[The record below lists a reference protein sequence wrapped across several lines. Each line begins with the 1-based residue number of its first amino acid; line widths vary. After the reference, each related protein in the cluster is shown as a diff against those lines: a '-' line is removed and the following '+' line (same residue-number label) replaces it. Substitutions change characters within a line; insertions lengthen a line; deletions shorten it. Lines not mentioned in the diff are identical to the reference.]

1 MIVWKILNVPAVLK
15 LSRWSEFIPWTL
27 PLTLLG
33 ALMAY
38 RFGEG
43 VRLDGRFG
51 VVLAANI
58 LAVAYAFMV
67 NDIEDAEDD
76 RRNPHR
82 APFNAITAGELSAR
96 GAWIAAF
103 GVAIIGLILF
113 GLLGL
118 NVFLV
123 GLLTIVLGHLY
134 SWRAVRLKALPIV
147 DILSHVLM
155 LSALLM
161 VAPYLVYDDQ
171 PTIEVWLLI
180 ISVTLFS
187 AYGQL
192 HNQSRDFE
200 ADQAAN
206 LNNTASI
213 IGKPMTEWVGYAS
226 VAIAAICMFI
236 PIVQG
241 AFPIELLGVV
251 LVALPI
257 AWLFGRGRDMRG
269 DESEAKLDQGQVQF
283 LILGNIVLIVW
294 FIYVITNP

>member
-1 MIVWKILNVPAVLK
+1 VWKILNIPAVLK
-15 LSRWSEFIPWTL
+15 LTRWSEFIPWAL

-38 RFGEG
+38 RFGESIA
-43 VRLDGRFG
+43 LDRRFWL
-51 VVLAANI
+51 VLLANI

-67 NDIEDAEDD
+67 NDIEDADDD

-82 APFNAITAGELSAR
+82 APFNAITAGELSVR

-103 GVAIIGLILF
+103 GVAIIGLGSF
-113 GLLGL
+113 ALLGL
-118 NVFLV
+118 DVFLA
-123 GLLTIVLGHLY
+123 GALTIVLGHLY
-134 SWRAVRLKALPIV
+134 SWRKIRLKALPLV

-161 VAPYLVYDDQ
+161 VAPYLVYDNQ

-192 HNQSRDFE
+192 HNQWRDFE
-200 ADQAAN
+200 ADRTAK
-206 LNNTASI
+206 LKNTASI
-213 IGKPMTEWVGYAS
+213 IGKQATQWTGYAS
-226 VAIAAICMFI
+226 VVVAVICLAITIF
-236 PIVQG
+236 QG
-241 AFPIELLGVV
+241 AFPLELIGVV
-251 LVALPI
+251 IAAIPI

-269 DESEAKLDQGQVQF
+269 DKSDAKLDQGQVQF
-283 LILGNIVLIVW
+283 LIVVNVVLLAW
-294 FIYVITNP
+294 FFYAWLNP